1 VHIAVIMVN
10 WRNEPETLRCAEAVR
25 GWSMLKQELIVVDN
39 ESTMASRKAL
49 AGGLDPHCLILS
61 ETNLGYGG
69 GNNLGIK
76 QALSGR
82 AEYFLLL
89 NSDTEISEGRGW
101 ALEQAGSQPR
111 HFDSRS
117 RHARATDWRCA
128 VLDRR
133 QGHRAECLDPDR
145 GGCRRAHGAAGL
157 SA

>member
-1 VHIAVIMVN
+1 LPWHSLRGQPHDGQRGALQPLQQVAEPVDVAVIIVN

-25 GWSMLKQELIVVDN
+25 GWSTLKPELIVVDN
-39 ESTMASRKAL
+39 ESTIASRKAL
-49 AGGLDPHCLILS
+49 AGGLDPHCLVLS

-89 NSDTEISEGRGW
+89 NSDAAISEAAVTGLLTRGW
-101 ALEQAGSQPR
+101 KPMPPSRFSVPSSTSDSLEA
-111 HFDSRS
+111 
-117 RHARATDWRCA
+117 C
-128 VLDRR
+128 
-133 QGHRAECLDPDR
+133 
-145 GGCRRAHGAAGL
+145 